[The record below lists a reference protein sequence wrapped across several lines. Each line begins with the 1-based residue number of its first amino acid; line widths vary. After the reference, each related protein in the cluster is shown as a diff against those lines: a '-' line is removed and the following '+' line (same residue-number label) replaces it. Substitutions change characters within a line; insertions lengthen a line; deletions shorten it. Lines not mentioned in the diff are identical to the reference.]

1 MSKYLSMNKKK
12 MIDEIKEY
20 QKMLKEVLDLYI
32 MLQEIYVNEKGGRLE
47 DTEDI
52 EEKLL
57 EDIEQMNLLNKIFEQ
72 KNNKKLNVEIK
83 FRERK

>member
-57 EDIEQMNLLNKIFEQ
+57 EDIEQMNLLNKIFE
-72 KNNKKLNVEIK
+72 
-83 FRERK
+83 

>member
-20 QKMLKEVLDLYI
+20 QKMLREVLDLYI

-52 EEKLL
+52 EEKLE
-57 EDIEQMNLLNKIFEQ
+57 EDIEQMSLLTKTSE
-72 KNNKKLNVEIK
+72 KRNNKKLKEEIK